1 MLRFIKDYG
10 LTEYDANI
18 LVANKKDSDF
28 SEELLKLYPGSN
40 KKPLANWLI
49 GPVAAVTSVN
59 NISLHQLQIPGGKV
73 ELIKLIKSV
82 EEEKISN
89 LTAKSV
95 FERSISSGQTASQI
109 IEKENLA
116 QVSDSDSL
124 MPIVEEALRDNP
136 KFVNDYKAGK
146 TNVIM
151 ALVGQVMKKSGGK
164 ANPKVVQELL
174 KRRLDNA

>member
-1 MLRFIKDYG
+1 
-10 LTEYDANI
+10 
-18 LVANKKDSDF
+18 
-28 SEELLKLYPGSN
+28 
-40 KKPLANWLI
+40 
-49 GPVAAVTSVN
+49 
-59 NISLHQLQIPGGKV
+59 
-73 ELIKLIKSV
+73 
-82 EEEKISN
+82 
-89 LTAKSV
+89 
-95 FERSISSGQTASQI
+95 
-109 IEKENLA
+109 
-116 QVSDSDSL
+116 